1 MDIGFF
7 AAHEQHSP
15 ADLLEHV
22 VRAESVGYD
31 TVWTSDHVHPWW
43 HTDAHCGAAHPWLGA
58 ALERTNHVRMGTGVT
73 PPIARYHPGFLAQTF
88 ATLGAMYPGRV
99 HLALGTGE
107 AMNEV
112 PLGYDWVEYPERRR
126 RLIDACEIIGRLWD
140 GGFVDYDG
148 EYWGVNDMNLY
159 TRPDERVPLYVA
171 AETLLREVV
180 GFNFHR
186 GALAAGRRHALPS
199 VSELVDGLAARRD
212 RSLVVLPEVTGPENL
227 GLIVRSAAA
236 LGAGGV
242 VLGER
247 CCDPFSRRA
256 LRLSMGSVLEV
267 PLARSRDLTADL
279 VLLKQQF
286 HYELFAAVLDAGA
299 EPLSDVRWP
308 ARPAILFGNEFEGLR
323 DQWLARCDRR
333 ITIPMRPGVDSLNLG
348 VAAGVFLYELQQAS
362 AR

>member
-1 MDIGFF
+1 MQRIESIDDRRI
-7 AAHEQHSP
+7 AAYRNLRDRTLRGEGIFVAEGRLLVHR
-15 ADLLEHV
+15 LLESAYT
-22 VRAESVGYD
+22 AESVLVAETYAQEFARA
-31 TVWTSDHVHPWW
+31 V
-43 HTDAHCGAAHPWLGA
+43 
-58 ALERTNHVRMGTGVT
+58 
-73 PPIARYHPGFLAQTF
+73 PPG
-88 ATLGAMYPGRV
+88 
-99 HLALGTGE
+99 
-107 AMNEV
+107 
-112 PLGYDWVEYPERRR
+112 
-126 RLIDACEIIGRLWD
+126 
-140 GGFVDYDG
+140 
-148 EYWGVNDMNLY
+148 
-159 TRPDERVPLYVA
+159 VPLYVA